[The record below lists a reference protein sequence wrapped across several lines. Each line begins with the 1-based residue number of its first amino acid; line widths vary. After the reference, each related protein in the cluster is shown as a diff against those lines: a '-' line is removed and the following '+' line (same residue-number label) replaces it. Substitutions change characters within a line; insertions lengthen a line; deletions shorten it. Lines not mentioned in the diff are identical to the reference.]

1 MRIEDTVSSFRF
13 FDIIDGFGEVA
24 EMLLRSVSKSTAIG
38 RAKGELGSRLCIGE
52 KQDSQES
59 KCRSLLCCCRGRD
72 SRRKLPSCGLDMDVV
87 APTCNKSVWSD
98 R

>member
-13 FDIIDGFGEVA
+13 CDIIDGFGEVA

-38 RAKGELGSRLCIGE
+38 GAKGELGSRLCIGE
-52 KQDSQES
+52 KQDNQES
-59 KCRSLLCCCRGRD
+59 KCRSLLCCCRGRY
-72 SRRKLPSCGLDMDVV
+72 SRRKLPPCGLDMDVV